1 VGGFDRVYELG
12 RIFRNEG
19 ISTRHNPEFTS
30 IELYQAY
37 ADYSD
42 MMDLA
47 ESLIAGAAEH
57 VHGNT
62 VVEYQGATVDLT
74 PPWRR
79 VTMAD
84 LVRETSGI
92 DVGAIDADDA
102 DALAAARAAAAAAG
116 VANAEEAPSAG
127 KLLAM
132 CFDDLCEESLIQPT
146 FVTEYPIEISPLAK
160 PHRAKAGVTER
171 FELFV
176 VGRELANAFSEL
188 TDPVDQ
194 RQRFE
199 AQAAKKAAGD
209 EEACGVDE
217 DFLTALEHGMP
228 PTGGIGIGIDRLIML
243 LTDSASIKDVIAFPL
258 LRPE

>member
-1 VGGFDRVYELG
+1 
-12 RIFRNEG
+12 
-19 ISTRHNPEFTS
+19 
-30 IELYQAY
+30 
-37 ADYSD
+37 
-42 MMDLA
+42 MMSLA
-47 ESLIAGAAEH
+47 EALIAGAAEH

-92 DVGAIDADDA
+92 DFGAIDADDA

-160 PHRAKAGVTER
+160 PHRAKAGVTE
-171 FELFV
+171 
-176 VGRELANAFSEL
+176 
-188 TDPVDQ
+188 
-194 RQRFE
+194 
-199 AQAAKKAAGD
+199 
-209 EEACGVDE
+209 C
-217 DFLTALEHGMP
+217 ALP
-228 PTGGIGIGIDRLIML
+228 PLPTPHARGALIP
-243 LTDSASIKDVIAFPL
+243 SS
-258 LRPE
+258 